1 MGKFKEMQIEQMNE
15 NETELIQPKKVIM
28 KRKLTKTK
36 N

>member
-28 KRKLTKTK
+28 KRKKPNST